1 MLELA
6 CELVALCSQL
16 RMLTPPSAHSA
27 LRFCPRSSVPLC
39 TPSSPSRQTFLRS
52 RNLPVP
58 RWLDDQANDP
68 AVNEKLQDM
77 LKKAMQTQNQ

>member
-1 MLELA
+1 
-6 CELVALCSQL
+6 
-16 RMLTPPSAHSA
+16 MLTPRPFFLFPLFFCSAPRPVSLSLSSAH
-27 LRFCPRSSVPLC
+27 
-39 TPSSPSRQTFLRS
+39 TSRQTFLRS

-68 AVNEKLQDM
+68 AVNEKLQEM

>member
-1 MLELA
+1 MRLPA
-6 CELVALCSQL
+6 
-16 RMLTPPSAHSA
+16 SAHS
-27 LRFCPRSSVPLC
+27 VPLSVSI
-39 TPSSPSRQTFLRS
+39 PSVLLFCCSALPPLSLSLSLARQTFLRS

-68 AVNEKLQDM
+68 AVNEKLQEM